1 MSPLLLNLIQS
12 LRCLPGIGPKS
23 AQRMTFH
30 VLQKDRLGAR
40 RLIDALEAAL
50 EKVGYC
56 QECRML
62 CEETVCEYC
71 SNPRR
76 DPATICV
83 VESPDDVVAIE
94 ASQQFKGQYFVLMG
108 HLSPLDRMGPEEIG
122 MPLLDKRFAQGHIRE
137 VIIAVNPTVEGEAT
151 VHYIAEMARPHNI
164 TATRIAHGVPMG
176 GELKYIDAG
185 TLAQA
190 LTGRRPHEL

>member
-1 MSPLLLNLIQS
+1 MSPLLLNLIHS

-23 AQRMTFH
+23 AQRMAFH

-40 RLIDALEAAL
+40 RLLEALEVAL

-56 QECRML
+56 QNCRML
-62 CEETVCEYC
+62 SEEAVCDYC

-76 DPATICV
+76 DPSILCI
-83 VESPDDVVAIE
+83 VEGPDDVVAIE
-94 ASQQFKGQYFVLMG
+94 GSQQFKGQYFVLMG

-122 MPLLDKRFAQGHIRE
+122 MPLLEKRFNQGVIKE
-137 VIIAVNPTVEGEAT
+137 IIIATNPTVEGEAT
-151 VHYIAEMARPHNI
+151 VHYITEMARLHPI
-164 TATRIAHGVPMG
+164 RATRIAHGVPMG
-176 GELKYIDAG
+176 GELKYVDAG

-190 LTGRRPHEL
+190 LNGRVSTL

>member
-1 MSPLLLNLIQS
+1 MSPLLQNLIQS

-23 AQRMTFH
+23 AQRMAFH

-40 RLIDALEAAL
+40 RLIEALEAAL
-50 EKVGYC
+50 QKVGYC

-62 CEETVCEYC
+62 SEETICEYC
-71 SNPRR
+71 SNQRR
-76 DPATICV
+76 DPSVLCV
-83 VESPDDVVAIE
+83 VEAPDDVIAIE

-122 MPLLDKRFAQGHIRE
+122 MPLLEKRFAQGKIRE
-137 VIIAVNPTVEGEAT
+137 VIIATNPTVEGEAT
-151 VHYIAEMARPHNI
+151 VHYIAELARAHSVH
-164 TATRIAHGVPMG
+164 ATRIAHGIPMG
-176 GELKYIDAG
+176 GELKYVDAG

-190 LTGRRPHEL
+190 LTGRRHCEA

>member
-1 MSPLLLNLIQS
+1 MSPLLQNLIQA

-23 AQRMTFH
+23 AQRMVFH
-30 VLQKDRLGAR
+30 ILQKDRLGAR
-40 RLIDALEAAL
+40 RLIEALDAAL

-62 CEETVCEYC
+62 SEESICEYC

-76 DPATICV
+76 DPSVLCV
-83 VESPDDVVAIE
+83 VESPDDVIAIE
-94 ASQQFKGQYFVLMG
+94 SSQQFKGQYFVLMG

-122 MPLLDKRFAQGHIRE
+122 MPLLEKRFALGAIRE
-137 VIIAVNPTVEGEAT
+137 VILATNPTVEGEAT
-151 VHYIAEMARPHNI
+151 VHYIAEMARTYKIP
-164 TATRIAHGVPMG
+164 ATRIAHGVPMG

-190 LTGRRPHEL
+190 LSGRRHCAE